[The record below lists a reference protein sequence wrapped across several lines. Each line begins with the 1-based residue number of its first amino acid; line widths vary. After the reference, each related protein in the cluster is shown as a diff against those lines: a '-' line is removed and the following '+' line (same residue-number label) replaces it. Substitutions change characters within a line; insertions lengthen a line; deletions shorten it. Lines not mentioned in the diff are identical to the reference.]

1 MSPPAKSSKVFWVA
15 SMMWFWIKGAPSL
28 APCSGLLMQ
37 HSHSITAHTIT
48 AVFGQFGKDGF
59 KVDLPVSRRTITSGP
74 VYPIPITSKSSFFP
88 IGFKFRI
95 FDMKRFDKFVVV
107 IDIFDVVQLL

>member
-37 HSHSITAHTIT
+37 HSHSITAHTS
-48 AVFGQFGKDGF
+48 Q
-59 KVDLPVSRRTITSGP
+59 LYSVSL
-74 VYPIPITSKSSFFP
+74 VKMVLKSICPSP
-88 IGFKFRI
+88 GER
-95 FDMKRFDKFVVV
+95 
-107 IDIFDVVQLL
+107 